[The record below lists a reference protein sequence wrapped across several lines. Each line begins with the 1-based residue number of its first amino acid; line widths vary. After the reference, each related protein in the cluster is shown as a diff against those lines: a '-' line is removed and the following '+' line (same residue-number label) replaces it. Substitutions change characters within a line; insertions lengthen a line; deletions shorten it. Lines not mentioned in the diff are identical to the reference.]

1 MIGNVKEVMRFSVD
15 VQNYLYLYVLFYRH
29 KSNVCD
35 LTPAW
40 KALPNKTR
48 SHRERERG
56 PELHK
61 PDQKRNEY
69 FKKNMALKN
78 NLL

>member
-1 MIGNVKEVMRFSVD
+1 MKEVMRFSVD
-15 VQNYLYLYVLFYRH
+15 VQNYMYLYVPFYRH

-40 KALPNKTR
+40 KALPNKTS

-61 PDQKRNEY
+61 PEKKEMSN
-69 FKKNMALKN
+69 FLKKNGLKK
-78 NLL
+78 